1 MPAVFLPKQLIDS
14 RELSAGMRADPQAV
28 IETAEERYRRDI
40 EALARSLADSGCS
53 VAMLSGPS
61 ASGKTTS
68 AHKLAETLGRL
79 GRPTEVVSLDDFF
92 LNIAQYPLDENGEK
106 DYESPYAL
114 NLAEFSHCM
123 EQLLRERQALFPLFD
138 FTTQSRRAERRPV
151 SLSDSGMLLIEGIHA
166 LNPLLFGGS
175 MPAAVTRV
183 YIGLRNEYRLPEGLL
198 TTREIRIVRRLIRDD
213 RFRAY
218 PPDRT
223 LAVWDGIVRGEERW
237 IKPFKTQADLL
248 LNASFAYEP
257 CLYRRIIESF
267 ADGQPAG
274 VYRDTLN
281 DLARKLACFEPADE
295 ALVPPDATIREF
307 IG

>member
-1 MPAVFLPKQLIDS
+1 MEQPVQ
-14 RELSAGMRADPQAV
+14 
-28 IETAEERYRRDI
+28 RRLTQHFPDQI
-40 EALARSLADSGCS
+40 LHIIATGRLVHQEG
-53 VAMLSGPS
+53 SGPQR
-61 ASGKTTS
+61 APGKQ
-68 AHKLAETLGRL
+68 G
-79 GRPTEVVSLDDFF
+79 
-92 LNIAQYPLDENGEK
+92 
-106 DYESPYAL
+106 
-114 NLAEFSHCM
+114 
-123 EQLLRERQALFPLFD
+123 PLFRTVGQNQLFAIPVKAYLVFPGDRSAAHGVNAD
-138 FTTQSRRAERRPV
+138 F
-151 SLSDSGMLLIEGIHA
+151 SGLA
-166 LNPLLFGGS
+166 LGG
-175 MPAAVTRV
+175 AAVAA
-183 YIGLRNEYRLPEGLL
+183 EYRLPEGLL